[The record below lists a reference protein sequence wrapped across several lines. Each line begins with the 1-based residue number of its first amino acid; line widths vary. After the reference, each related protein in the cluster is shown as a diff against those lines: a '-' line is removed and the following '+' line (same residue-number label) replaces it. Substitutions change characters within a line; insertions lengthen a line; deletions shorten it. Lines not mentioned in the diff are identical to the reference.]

1 MPQIDAVKAAESK
14 PAMQHFAIDL
24 GGRESQVC
32 IRDERG
38 KILGESRV
46 LTSQLGALL
55 GQRPP
60 SRVVMETCSEAFTVA
75 GWARSQGHEI
85 RIVPASAVR
94 ALGVGARGLKNDER
108 DARVLSDV
116 STKVDLISV
125 HLPSDLSRER
135 KARCTAREA
144 LVECRTKLVN
154 VARSFLRQ
162 RVSQVRCTPSTLPAK
177 LRKSLLSSDAGIP
190 SYIEH
195 VLQGIE
201 ALTQQIKEADR
212 ELSELAAQD
221 STCRL
226 LMTIPGVGPVT
237 AMRFVAAIDDPTR
250 FHSTEQVCSY
260 LGLTPGENTTGFRP
274 KRTGITKAGAPHV
287 RRTLTQAAWCL
298 WRTRPDD
305 PIVVWAQRVADRRG
319 KLKANIALCRKLAAL
334 MFVMWRNNT
343 PYNPRHLE
351 HTADA
356 ASMQT

>member
-1 MPQIDAVKAAESK
+1 
-14 PAMQHFAIDL
+14 MQHFAIDL

-38 KILGESRV
+38 KILRESRV
-46 LTSQLGALL
+46 PTTQLANLLSQ
-55 GQRPP
+55 QPP

-75 GWARSQGHEI
+75 RWAQARGHEI

-94 ALGVGARGLKNDER
+94 ALGVGARGLKNDVR
-108 DARVLSDV
+108 DAQVLSDV

-144 LVECRTKLVN
+144 LVQARTKLVN

-162 RVSQVRCTPSTLPAK
+162 RISHVRCTPQTLPGKVRA
-177 LRKSLLSSDAGIP
+177 SLLSSDEGLP
-190 SYIEH
+190 SYVEH
-195 VLQGIE
+195 VLQAVE

-221 STCRL
+221 PTCRL

-237 AMRFVAAIDDPTR
+237 AMRFVAAIDDPSR
-250 FHSTEQVCSY
+250 FRSTEQVCSY
-260 LGLTPGENTTGFRP
+260 LGLTPGENTTGFKPR
-274 KRTGITKAGAPHV
+274 RTGITKAGAPNV
-287 RRTLTQAAWCL
+287 RRTLAQAAWCL
-298 WRTRPDD
+298 WRIRPDD
-305 PIVVWAQRVADRRG
+305 PLVLWAQRVADRRG

-343 PYNPRHLE
+343 PYNPKHSQNK
-351 HTADA
+351 AKA
-356 ASMQT
+356 ALMPT